1 MSSVAPITI
10 TQPAKLAFGAGVAK
24 QCAADL
30 AARDV
35 RSIFCVTSPHTKDAA
50 IRLLG
55 PAGALTTH
63 LIDHEPTLAD
73 TRAAIAA
80 ARAVRPDAVVG
91 FGGGSPLDVA
101 KLVAAFTNN
110 SQDVAAAFGINQLTG
125 GRALWLACLPT
136 TAGTGSEV
144 SPNAIIHDEAAN
156 LKKGIISP
164 ALMPDAAYVDPELT
178 LSVPAVVT
186 ASTGLDALTH
196 CIEAYANK
204 LAHPLID
211 LYALEGIRRVARSI
225 VRAVEHGED
234 LAARTDV
241 AMGSM
246 LGGICLGPVNTGAV
260 HALSYPMGSEF
271 KIAHGVANAL
281 LLPHVI
287 SFNMPAATARYA
299 EVAKALGD
307 KGFGPDAAVARRGVD
322 LLFDLVRRCKVPA
335 RLRDVGIPRD
345 AFDRMA
351 RNALTI
357 TRLLD
362 RNVRTVTYDDAIAI
376 YEKAY

>member
-1 MSSVAPITI
+1 
-10 TQPAKLAFGAGVAK
+10 
-24 QCAADL
+24 
-30 AARDV
+30 
-35 RSIFCVTSPHTKDAA
+35 
-50 IRLLG
+50 
-55 PAGALTTH
+55 
-63 LIDHEPTLAD
+63 
-73 TRAAIAA
+73 
-80 ARAVRPDAVVG
+80 
-91 FGGGSPLDVA
+91 
-101 KLVAAFTNN
+101 
-110 SQDVAAAFGINQLTG
+110 
-125 GRALWLACLPT
+125 
-136 TAGTGSEV
+136 
-144 SPNAIIHDEAAN
+144 
-156 LKKGIISP
+156 
-164 ALMPDAAYVDPELT
+164 LT
-178 LSVPAVVT
+178 LSVPPAVT
-186 ASTGLDALTH
+186 AATGLDALTH

-204 LAHPLID
+204 FAHPIID
-211 LYALEGIRRVARSI
+211 LYALEGIRRVGKSI
-225 VRAVEHGED
+225 VRAVERGDD

-260 HALSYPMGSEF
+260 HALSYPLGSEF

-287 SFNMPAATARYA
+287 SFNMPAATTRYA
-299 EVAKALGD
+299 DVAKALGD

-322 LLFDLVRRCKVPA
+322 LLFDLVRKCKVPA

-351 RNALTI
+351 KNALTI